1 MSRQLD
7 PNQLL
12 LKARQAL
19 NAGDKHTARRLA
31 QQAVAQA
38 PNQENPWL
46 FLAAVSDPRAGL
58 RYVERALRINPQS
71 RTAVKARL
79 WLLQQ
84 IQKKQTQETKPF
96 PGPQEARRSS
106 GRRAPVSRLASTA
119 PEAMPAA
126 PSHTPIAAN
135 TSQPKPAAEIKRVPA
150 AFDLTNPD
158 SYSLPLEA
166 VSSRR
171 LLSLPAILVIFLI
184 SIGLMAWVNLSPDEV
199 NQRAAAAPIAKA
211 SFTPTATNTAT
222 PTHTY
227 TPTPTFTPS
236 PTPTYTPTPSP
247 TWYVNERRPYVTDIS
262 ELFHVDR
269 WVDVDLG
276 DQTLTAYEGSE
287 PVETFLIS
295 SGLAVYPT
303 PDGLFVIWRK
313 YVATDMSGPGYYLP
327 DVPYTMYFY
336 KGYGLHGTYWHD
348 NFGEPMS
355 HGCVNMR
362 TEEAKW
368 LYEFTE
374 IGTILNIH
382 P

>member
-1 MSRQLD
+1 MLEHKD
-7 PNQLL
+7 ANQLL
-12 LKARQAL
+12 RQARRAL
-19 NAGDKHTARRLA
+19 DAGDRLAARRLA
-31 QQAVAQA
+31 QQAVVQA
-38 PNQENPWL
+38 PDQENPWL

-58 RYVERALRINPQS
+58 RYVDRALKINPQS

-84 IQKKQTQETKPF
+84 IQKQKQV
-96 PGPQEARRSS
+96 PQPPS
-106 GRRAPVSRLASTA
+106 GSLKLNQTSGGGFSTSR
-119 PEAMPAA
+119 PAGMD
-126 PSHTPIAAN
+126 
-135 TSQPKPAAEIKRVPA
+135 RVPSA
-150 AFDLTNPD
+150 AVHPELGTAARPQKAAAAVDFTDPE

-171 LLSLPAILVIFLI
+171 LFSLSSVLMILFI
-184 SIGLMAWVNLSPDEV
+184 SIGLVAWVRLTPDEV
-199 NQRAAAAPIAKA
+199 YQRAAAAPMAKA

-222 PTHTY
+222 PTRTY

-236 PTPTYTPTPSP
+236 PTPTLTPTASP
-247 TWYVNERRPYVTDIS
+247 TWYTNERRPFVTDLS
-262 ELFHVDR
+262 ELSHVDR

-276 DQTLTAYEGSE
+276 DQTLTAYEGAE

-295 SGLAVYPT
+295 SGLPVHPT
-303 PDGLFVIWRK
+303 VDGLFVIWRK
-313 YVATDMSGPGYYLP
+313 YVSTDMSGPGYYLP

-348 NFGEPMS
+348 NFGNPMS

-374 IGTILNIH
+374 IGTLVNIH